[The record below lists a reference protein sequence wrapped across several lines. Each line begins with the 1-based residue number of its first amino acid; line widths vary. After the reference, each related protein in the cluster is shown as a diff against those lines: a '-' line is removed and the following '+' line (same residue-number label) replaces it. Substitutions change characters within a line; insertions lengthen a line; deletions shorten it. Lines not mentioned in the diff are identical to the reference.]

1 MIQTHHTSMF
11 TYSRTQPKT
20 SSTTSSPPT
29 ELSETNDTG
38 YNTDSR
44 CPSSSSKSS
53 LQNDVAAAQA
63 DAHEAFKIIDRPQKE
78 TESEFDRIRNAC
90 PVLRST
96 ACDEDF
102 CQAGRMIKTKEPRVG
117 QDRDASKIQEE
128 ASDFLQQLHRDGI
141 IGTEEKLSARR
152 DHALRELQQS
162 SQLVQLSGRLPNE
175 VEANSKGSP
184 CNQSMLAGGVWWQ
197 EFEELEHGLRL
208 AWQNS
213 PKCIMRSESFSLQLC
228 DLRHVTTSREMGS
241 TLVDNMKKAY
251 NNGTIAPTVC
261 VFPARLPGQRG
272 PMVWNGQLLS
282 FAGYKDDDDTIL
294 GDPAN
299 VALTEAIIE
308 LGWQPP
314 QLRTQWDL
322 LPLVTMA
329 EGDEP
334 CITNI
339 SENDFPLVRIKHPD
353 YELAFEKLG
362 LRWVAAP
369 ALSQLGFDIGGVQY
383 TATPFMGW
391 FMDAEIGVRDLA
403 DSFRFNV
410 LPKLVVA
417 LGWAEDESSF
427 ERAPEHERLAKLSK
441 AQAELT
447 YAVCHSYREAG
458 VMMSDSLTASSM
470 YCNFDDEHLR
480 EKGYRLPANPYWL
493 APPQGS
499 IVPIWHRGGAPNYQP
514 TPLICKHVQ
523 NPIKAWRREVQERSA
538 QTSLQPRER
547 HDSCWTDVSAT
558 GHAEANEQLR
568 KEEPKSTVHIHYCTA
583 ANTARKLAGEL
594 HRRLSRTAG
603 TTYHVQKPRTLNE
616 LRTNTL
622 SRDDTVLIIASTT
635 GHGEIPAN
643 GAKFAKDLQSSSDA
657 LVFNFMIFGNG
668 STLYH
673 DTYNAAAKQIYD
685 ILQQNGARPLAGGL
699 FEGDTAIN
707 DPPWERFERWVAEVE
722 RELCVSSETDRSR
735 ATPPETEMMT
745 SSKFDI
751 MAQYRPAKFMKC
763 SGEKT
768 SGILHVTL
776 DVKDLH
782 HDALSHVTIIPPN
795 DEKDIK
801 RALKVLRLSGCER
814 LPDSVDMTTATFLRD
829 FVDFDSP
836 FTTLDWTDRL
846 GLLASRK
853 ALFERL
859 PLRDALQA
867 MPRILT
873 SSVFLRD
880 VFAAMPLK
888 VPRTYSTACCQDLL
902 KSRGRGHQLE
912 LLVQSRHQGL
922 MANFFKSAS
931 PGTAL
936 RIRHHESKWSALLE
950 DGSRPVICFATGSGL
965 APIRSLLQHRLH
977 LMREFYADNE
987 EEVQPPGPITL
998 ILGFRPTDTNTIYSA
1013 IQEPIA
1019 AGVVDMCLLT
1029 PSNPAKVRAQDR
1041 IFEPGIR
1048 EHMERKIGNEQA
1060 SVLVCAS
1067 SAAAED
1073 FEANLNALIGCDVR
1087 TALDERYVKEVFLT
1101 RGAKPDLAV

>member
-1 MIQTHHTSMF
+1 MNHTRHDSMF
-11 TYSRTQPKT
+11 TYRRAAQTT

-38 YNTDSR
+38 YNSDSR

-53 LQNDVAAAQA
+53 LHVDVAAVQA
-63 DAHEAFKIIDRPQKE
+63 DVIDPSGERDHFQKQ
-78 TESEFDRIRNAC
+78 TDSEFDRIRNAC

-96 ACDEDF
+96 ACDEEF
-102 CQAGRMIKTKEPRVG
+102 CQAGRMIKTREPRVG
-117 QDRDASKIQEE
+117 QDREISKVQEE
-128 ASDFLQQLHRDGI
+128 AIDFLRQLHRDGI
-141 IGTEEKLSARR
+141 IATEEKLSARR
-152 DHALRELQQS
+152 DHVLQELQQT

-175 VEANSKGSP
+175 VEGNSKLST
-184 CNQSMLAGGVWWQ
+184 CEQSMLAGGVWWQ
-197 EFEELEHGLRL
+197 KFEELEHGLRL

-213 PKCIMRSESFSLQLC
+213 AKCIMRSESFSLQLC

-241 TLVDNMKKAY
+241 TLVENMKKAF
-251 NNGTIAPTVC
+251 NNGTITPTVC

-272 PMVWNGQLLS
+272 PLVWNGQLLS
-282 FAGYKDDDDTIL
+282 FAGYKNDDDTIL

-334 CITNI
+334 YITSI
-339 SENDFPLVRIKHPD
+339 SEDDFPLVRIKHPD
-353 YELAFEKLG
+353 HELAFEKLS

-403 DSFRFNV
+403 DSFRYNV
-410 LPKLVVA
+410 LPKIVVA
-417 LGWAEDESSF
+417 LGWAEDEASF

-523 NPIKAWRREVQERSA
+523 SPIKAWRREVQERSA
-538 QTSLQPRER
+538 QASLQHRER
-547 HDSCWTDVSAT
+547 HDSCWTEVGTT
-558 GHAEANEQLR
+558 GHAEAHEQLR

-594 HRRLSRTAG
+594 HRRLSKSAG
-603 TTYHVQKPRTLNE
+603 TTYRIQKPGTLNGV
-616 LRTNTL
+616 RPDTL

-643 GAKFAKDLQSSSDA
+643 GAKFAKDLQSSFDA
-657 LVFNFMIFGNG
+657 LDLNFMIFGNG

-673 DTYNAAAKQIYD
+673 DTYNAAAKQIYK
-685 ILQQNGARPLAGGL
+685 ILQQKGARPLASGL
-699 FEGDTAIN
+699 FEGDTAVN
-707 DPPWERFERWVAEVE
+707 DPPWEHFEKWIAEVE
-722 RELCVSSETDRSR
+722 KELGVACDLDESR
-735 ATPPETEMMT
+735 ATLTETHLAT

-751 MAQYRPAKFMKC
+751 VAQYRPAQLMKC
-763 SGEKT
+763 SGEKP

-782 HDALSHVTIIPPN
+782 YDALSHVTVIPANAEN
-795 DEKDIK
+795 DVK
-801 RALKVLRLSGCER
+801 RALRILRLNGREP
-814 LPDSVDMTTATFLRD
+814 LPDANDMQTAMFLRD
-829 FVDFDSP
+829 FVDFDCP
-836 FTTLDWTDRL
+836 FATVNWTDRL
-846 GLLASRK
+846 GLLSSRRTW
-853 ALFERL
+853 FERL

-888 VPRTYSTACCQDLL
+888 TPRTYSTACCQDLL
-902 KSRGRGHQLE
+902 KARGRGHQLE

-922 MANFFKSAS
+922 MANFFKIAPS
-931 PGTAL
+931 GTSL
-936 RIRHHESKWSALLE
+936 RIRHHESKWSALLQ
-950 DGSRPVICFATGSGL
+950 DDSKPVICFATGSGL

-977 LMREFYADNE
+977 LTRKSYVENEDN
-987 EEVQPPGPITL
+987 VPPPGPITL
-998 ILGFRPTDTNTIYSA
+998 ILGFRPTDTNTIHSA
-1013 IQEPIA
+1013 IQEPIS

-1029 PSNPAKVRAQDR
+1029 PSNPTKLRAQDR
-1041 IFEPGIR
+1041 IFESGIR
-1048 EHMERKIGNEQA
+1048 EHIEKKIRNEQA

-1067 SAAAED
+1067 SQAADD
-1073 FEANLNALIGCDVR
+1073 FEANLNGLIGCHVR

-1101 RGAKPDLAV
+1101 RGAKTDDTV

>member
-1 MIQTHHTSMF
+1 MF
-11 TYSRTQPKT
+11 TSRQGQQRVP
-20 SSTTSSPPT
+20 STTSSSPT

-44 CPSSSSKSS
+44 CPSPSSKSS
-53 LQNDVAAAQA
+53 LQNDVAALQA
-63 DAHEAFKIIDRPQKE
+63 DVSEASKKDDHIPKQPE
-78 TESEFDRIRNAC
+78 PEFDRIRNAC

-102 CQAGRMIKTKEPRVG
+102 CQAGRMIKTKELRVG
-117 QDRDASKIQEE
+117 QDREISKIQEE
-128 ASDFLQQLHRDGI
+128 ALDFLRQLHRDGV

-152 DHALRELQQS
+152 DHVLRELQQS
-162 SQLVQLSGRLPNE
+162 SQLVQLSGKLPNE
-175 VEANSKGSP
+175 VEDNSKGPSRKQ
-184 CNQSMLAGGVWWQ
+184 NMLVGGVWWQ

-213 PKCIMRSESFSLQLC
+213 PKCIMRSESFSLQFC
-228 DLRHVTTSREMGS
+228 DLRYVTTSREMGS
-241 TLVDNMKKAY
+241 TLVESMKKAF

-272 PMVWNGQLLS
+272 PLVWNGQLLS
-282 FAGYKDDDDTIL
+282 FAGYKSDDSTVL

-339 SENDFPLVRIKHPD
+339 SEDDFPLVRITHPD
-353 YELAFEKLG
+353 HELAFEKLA

-403 DSFRFNV
+403 DQFRYNA
-410 LPKLVVA
+410 LPKIVVA
-417 LGWAEDESSF
+417 LGWADDEASF

-523 NPIKAWRREVQERSA
+523 NPIKAWRREMQERSA
-538 QTSLQPRER
+538 QASLQNRER
-547 HDSCWTDVSAT
+547 HDSCWTEIGAT

-568 KEEPKSTVHIHYCTA
+568 EEGPKSTVHIHYCTA

-594 HRRLSRTAG
+594 LRRLSKSAG
-603 TTYHVQKPRTLNE
+603 KTYHIQKPRTLNE
-616 LRTNTL
+616 LRSNTL
-622 SRDDTVLIIASTT
+622 SRDDIVLIVASTT
-635 GHGEIPAN
+635 GHGEVPVN
-643 GAKFAKDLQSSSDA
+643 GTKLVKDLQLSSGA
-657 LVFNFMIFGNG
+657 LSFGFTVFGNG

-685 ILQQNGARPLAGGL
+685 MMKEKGARPLASGL

-707 DPPWERFERWVAEVE
+707 DPPWEHFERWVAEVE
-722 RELCVSSETDRSR
+722 RELGVSNQADDSS
-735 ATPPETEMMT
+735 ATATETEMAT
-745 SSKFDI
+745 CSKFDI
-751 MAQYRPAKFMKC
+751 VSQYRSAKFMKC

-768 SGILHVTL
+768 SGILHITL

-782 HDALSHVTIIPPN
+782 YEALSHVTVIPPN
-795 DEKDIK
+795 EEKDVK

-814 LPDSVDMTTATFLRD
+814 LLDSVDMPTATFLRE
-829 FVDFDSP
+829 FVDFGSP

-846 GLLASRK
+846 GLLRSRK
-853 ALFERL
+853 ALLQRL
-859 PLRDALQA
+859 PLREALQA

-888 VPRTYSTACCQDLL
+888 TPRTYSTACSQDLL

-922 MANFFKSAS
+922 MATFFKSVS
-931 PGTAL
+931 SGTSL
-936 RIRHHESKWSALLE
+936 RIRHHESKWSVLLQ
-950 DGSRPVICFATGSGL
+950 DSSKPVICFATGSGL

-977 LMREFYADNE
+977 LTRKSYADNE
-987 EEVQPPGPITL
+987 EDVDPPGPITL
-998 ILGFRPTDTNTIYSA
+998 ILGFRPTDTNTIHSA

-1019 AGVVDMCLLT
+1019 AGVVDICLLT
-1029 PSNPAKVRAQDR
+1029 PSNPAKLRVQDR

-1048 EHMERKIGNEQA
+1048 EHIEKKIRNEQA

-1067 SAAAED
+1067 SHAAQD
-1073 FEANLNALIGCDVR
+1073 FEINLNALIGCDVR
-1087 TALDERYVKEVFLT
+1087 AALEERYVKEVFLT
-1101 RGAKPDLAV
+1101 RG